1 MIINQMFLQ
10 KGKLANKT
18 FCCPGSEYRYTDND
32 YKANFLQSNRTAG
45 KFIFFQ
51 RREDILSAND

>member
-1 MIINQMFLQ
+1 MFLQ